1 MDYDSFDTDNE
12 LITEQYDWVRLFDL
26 PGVVEQITDSPC
38 GGEGT
43 CGKCRVLVL
52 AGECQPPTAEEN
64 VWLNAADLEQGI
76 RLACFCQI
84 KGNIKLR
91 FPKKAVPQILLNAS
105 GETSSINEE
114 VMKVLDGT
122 KAPRQYGIAID
133 LGTTTIVSSLLDLTT
148 GKEMHVSARL
158 NPQSSYGLDV
168 MSRINYAYRE
178 GTEKLQCLLIDR
190 LDEII
195 CECCADAGIDSSDI
209 QRIAV
214 AGNTVML
221 HILAGVDPSTM
232 GRFPYTPVFTSAIRV
247 PAAQLGMHRLTDTEV
262 YIMPSVSAF
271 IGADI
276 VAGILATDLE
286 QETGDTL
293 LLDLGTNG
301 ELVLFSNHQLWACSV
316 AMGPALEGMN
326 IECGMR
332 AEKGAADKVWIDNNT
347 LCLHVIGEGEA
358 IGLCGT
364 GLLDTVA
371 ALVKAGVVAKNGRI
385 LMDNKQNPFA
395 DWSDSITESKQGRRF
410 WLRHPL
416 GRENGLYIS
425 QKDIR
430 NLQLAKG
437 AVCAGI
443 NLLLDAAEIKTDQLH
458 KVNLSGALG
467 NYVNSEVL
475 IELGFF
481 PPEWRDKVR
490 PVGNSALKG
499 AIMALMSSAA
509 RARASH
515 VSQQIKCLDLTSSQE
530 FQYLFPRSMS
540 LSADGWISSQK

>member
-1 MDYDSFDTDNE
+1 MDHDSFDADNE

-38 GGEGT
+38 GGEGS

-52 AGECQPPTAEEN
+52 AGECQPPTAEEYY
-64 VWLNAADLEQGI
+64 WLNTAELELGI
-76 RLACFCQI
+76 RLACFCRI

-105 GETSSINEE
+105 GETCSINAEI
-114 VMKVLDGT
+114 MD
-122 KAPRQYGIAID
+122 APRRYGIAID
-133 LGTTTIVSSLLDLTT
+133 LGTTTIVSSLFDLTT

-168 MSRINYAYRE
+168 MSRINYSSHDG
-178 GTEKLQCLLIDR
+178 GTKKLQCLLLDR
-190 LDEII
+190 LEEMIY
-195 CECCADAGIDSSDI
+195 ECCANAGIEASDI
-209 QRIAV
+209 QEMAV
-214 AGNTVML
+214 AGNTIML
-221 HILAGVDPSTM
+221 HILAGVDPSAM

-247 PAAQLGMHRLTDTEV
+247 PAAQLGMHSLTAAEV

-271 IGADI
+271 IGADT
-276 VAGILATDLE
+276 VAGILATGLE
-286 QETGDTL
+286 QETGNTL

-332 AEKGAADKVWIDNNT
+332 AEKGAADKVWIENNK
-347 LCLHVIGEGEA
+347 LCLHIIGEGEA

-364 GLLDTVA
+364 GLLDTVG
-371 ALVKAGVVAKNGRI
+371 ALVKAGIVAKNGRI
-385 LMDNKQNPFA
+385 LMKNQQNQFA

-425 QKDIR
+425 QNDIR

-443 NLLLDAAEIKTDQLH
+443 KLLLDAAEIKTEQVH
-458 KVNLSGALG
+458 KVSLSGALG

-481 PPEWRDKVR
+481 PPEWQDKVS

-499 AIMALMSSAA
+499 AIMVLMSSAA
-509 RARASH
+509 RARALH
-515 VSQQIKCLDLTSSQE
+515 VSQQIKCIDLTYSQE

-540 LSADGWISSQK
+540 LSADGWNSAQK

>member
-1 MDYDSFDTDNE
+1 MDHNSFDTDNE
-12 LITEQYDWVRLFDL
+12 LITKQSDWVRLFDL

-64 VWLNAADLEQGI
+64 IWLNAVELEQGI
-76 RLACFCQI
+76 RLACFCRI

-91 FPKKAVPQILLNAS
+91 FPKKAVPQILLNTP
-105 GETSSINEE
+105 GKNCNTKDNRIFNRIN
-114 VMKVLDGT
+114 
-122 KAPRQYGIAID
+122 APRQYGIAID
-133 LGTTTIVSSLLDLTT
+133 LGTTTIVSSLFDLAT
-148 GKEMHVSARL
+148 GKELHVSATL

-168 MSRINYAYRE
+168 MSRINYSSRDG

-190 LDEII
+190 LVEMI
-195 CECCADAGIDSSDI
+195 CECCANAGMVASDI
-209 QRIAV
+209 QEIAV
-214 AGNTVML
+214 AGNTIML
-221 HILAGVDPSTM
+221 HILAGVDPSAM

-247 PAAQLGMHRLTDTEV
+247 PAAQLGMHSLTAAEV

-271 IGADI
+271 IGADT
-276 VAGILATDLE
+276 VAGILATGLE
-286 QETGDTL
+286 QETGNTL

-301 ELVLFSNHQLWACSV
+301 ELVLCSNHQLWACSV

-332 AEKGAADKVWIDNNT
+332 AENGAVDKVWIEDNK

-364 GLLDTVA
+364 GLLDTVG
-371 ALVKAGVVAKNGRI
+371 ALVKAGIVAKNGRL
-385 LMDNKQNPFA
+385 LMENKPDRFA

-416 GRENGLYIS
+416 ERENGLYIS
-425 QKDIR
+425 QNDIR

-443 NLLLDAAEIKTDQLH
+443 KLLLDAAGIKTDQVQ
-458 KVNLSGALG
+458 KINLSGALG
-467 NYVNSEVL
+467 NYINPDVL

-481 PPEWRDKVR
+481 PPEWRDKVI
-490 PVGNSALKG
+490 PLGNSALKG
-499 AIMALMSSAA
+499 AIMALMSPAN
-509 RARASH
+509 RARALH
-515 VSQQIKCLDLTSSQE
+515 ISQQIKCLDLTSSQE

-540 LSADGWISSQK
+540 LSADSWSSAQK